1 MSLRVRVARTCQ
13 PVPGRAGPW
22 RGYILRLTATL
33 PDRPIPTHVW
43 RGISPYLART
53 LNPGCLPG
61 LDNTPGGAQKYRR
74 SRIIVSCINA
84 CYIIVPCPEMS
95 GMARAAGLAMARD
108 DTIYAAQS
116 TISAWSAPLCA
127 VVPPWVPQ
135 PASQLSEQNPHR
147 GEHEGTLFSSRARV
161 SKGDQGGQNTAR
173 SRERALPAYS
183 YTCQLVLCHSNV
195 GHIRDHGARKLP
207 SVEQQHQPG
216 VEGQRL
222 THGKHIAP
230 GWSNAAAL
238 VW

>member
-1 MSLRVRVARTCQ
+1 LSLRVRVARTCQ
-13 PVPGRAGPW
+13 CPPRDERGTLAGVYSAAD
-22 RGYILRLTATL
+22 RTL

-95 GMARAAGLAMARD
+95 GMARAAGLATARD

-161 SKGDQGGQNTAR
+161 SKGDQGGAK
-173 SRERALPAYS
+173 
-183 YTCQLVLCHSNV
+183 HS
-195 GHIRDHGARKLP
+195 
-207 SVEQQHQPG
+207 SQ
-216 VEGQRL
+216 
-222 THGKHIAP
+222 
-230 GWSNAAAL
+230 S
-238 VW
+238 

>member
-1 MSLRVRVARTCQ
+1 MRVILSSLALRC
-13 PVPGRAGPW
+13 PGWHGPPGW
-22 RGYILRLTATL
+22 PRQGMILYT
-33 PDRPIPTHVW
+33 P
-43 RGISPYLART
+43 
-53 LNPGCLPG
+53 LNPRSQRGLPLSALWCHHGCHSQPLNCQSKT
-61 LDNTPGGAQKYRR
+61 L
-74 SRIIVSCINA
+74 IEVSTRA
-84 CYIIVPCPEMS
+84 PS
-95 GMARAAGLAMARD
+95 FLAARACPRE
-108 DTIYAAQS
+108 I
-116 TISAWSAPLCA
+116 
-127 VVPPWVPQ
+127 
-135 PASQLSEQNPHR
+135 
-147 GEHEGTLFSSRARV
+147 
-161 SKGDQGGQNTAR
+161 KGGQNTAR

>member
-1 MSLRVRVARTCQ
+1 M
-13 PVPGRAGPW
+13 
-22 RGYILRLTATL
+22 TL

-61 LDNTPGGAQKYRR
+61 LDNTPGGLPAELR
-74 SRIIVSCINA
+74 SIVGHALLFLVLMRVILSSLA
-84 CYIIVPCPEMS
+84 LRCPGWHGPPGWPWQ
-95 GMARAAGLAMARD
+95 GMILYTPLNPRSQRGP
-108 DTIYAAQS
+108 
-116 TISAWSAPLCA
+116 WSAPLCA